1 MRGVMPIAPRNLS
14 MGGKSMTEE
23 KNDSNHI
30 NDLELVMLYNKHL
43 QYLQTLELGEE
54 TLFGNIVNE
63 RMISTIKKRRDD
75 IKARY
80 VGPKYRKLA
89 SHLNKRLD
97 ESISRRISY

>member
-1 MRGVMPIAPRNLS
+1 
-14 MGGKSMTEE
+14 MTEE
-23 KNDSNHI
+23 KNDNNHI
-30 NDLELVMLYNKHL
+30 NDSELVMLYNKHL

-54 TLFGNIVNE
+54 TLFGNVVTM
-63 RMISTIKKRRDD
+63 RMIETIKKRRDAV
-75 IKARY
+75 KARY

>member
-14 MGGKSMTEE
+14 IGEKSMTEE
-23 KNDSNHI
+23 KNGNNHI

-43 QYLQTLELGEE
+43 KYLQELGIGGK

-63 RMISTIKKRRDD
+63 GMINAIKKRRDN

-80 VGPKYRKLA
+80 VGPKYRKLT